1 MITIEK
7 NSTGI
12 FVPENNDESNGEIM
26 GRCNALHDVLMDSA
40 KRNARTDWRSAPLDS
55 DLRMVCII
63 MGFDDVLAIEKEQP
77 EEKEKASGA
86 NAD

>member
-26 GRCNALHDVLMDSA
+26 GRCNALHDVLLDTA
-40 KRNARTDWRSAPLDS
+40 KANARSEWRKEPLDS
-55 DLRMVCII
+55 DMRLVCLI

-77 EEKEKASGA
+77 EEKEKVGA
-86 NAD
+86 TNTD